1 MSQLQDV
8 DKKFFV
14 QEAVQLAKAKG
25 SGWVDYKW
33 TNPTTKKVEAKSTY
47 VKKVDEIIF
56 CCGIY
61 K

>member
-1 MSQLQDV
+1 MG
-8 DKKFFV
+8 KFFV
-14 QEAVQLAKAKG
+14 QEGVQMAKTKG

-47 VKKVDEIIF
+47 VKKVDELIF